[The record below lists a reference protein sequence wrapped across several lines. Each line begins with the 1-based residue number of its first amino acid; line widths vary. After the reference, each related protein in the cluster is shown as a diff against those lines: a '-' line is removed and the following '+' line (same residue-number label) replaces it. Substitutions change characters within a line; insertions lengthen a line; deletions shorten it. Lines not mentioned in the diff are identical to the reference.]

1 MLHTSETLE
10 RGRAAALSLSERIQ
24 EYESLSSTDDKPKSW
39 NFPKAHSYFHIF
51 DNVQNKGVTRNYNTK
66 INENMHHPLKK
77 AYQLRTNFKNIA
89 PQVLHIDHQF
99 YVAGIIHQ
107 GIEDM
112 EAEKERRAIGEGV
125 GDNVPTAEGPGT
137 KLSDEHDVDEGVCF
151 KVSVKRWTFEGLA
164 AEHATDPAFTNF
176 RVRLQNYLAGF
187 IQMYRLP
194 QPKSSS
200 LRFKDA
206 DEIVHEYGMVKA
218 YYNSKVDWTIM
229 CDFIQA
235 SPSFYNNPRL
245 DVVVIESRPW
255 YFARLILL
263 FTCQVES
270 AEYLLA
276 LVQPLNVPQGHTTE
290 LERDMGLYRI
300 RACPRR
306 EAIFIPARTII
317 RGAVAIRNY
326 AADFSDGEEYFIMD
340 NIDEDLFVRMESF
353 QYR

>member
-1 MLHTSETLE
+1 M
-10 RGRAAALSLSERIQ
+10 
-24 EYESLSSTDDKPKSW
+24 
-39 NFPKAHSYFHIF
+39 
-51 DNVQNKGVTRNYNTK
+51 
-66 INENMHHPLKK
+66 
-77 AYQLRTNFKNIA
+77 YQ
-89 PQVLHIDHQF
+89 
-99 YVAGIIHQ
+99 
-107 GIEDM
+107 
-112 EAEKERRAIGEGV
+112 
-125 GDNVPTAEGPGT
+125 
-137 KLSDEHDVDEGVCF
+137 
-151 KVSVKRWTFEGLA
+151 
-164 AEHATDPAFTNF
+164 
-176 RVRLQNYLAGF
+176 
-187 IQMYRLP
+187 LP

-229 CDFIQA
+229 CDFIRA

-276 LVQPLNVPQGHTTE
+276 LVQPLNAPQGHTTE

-300 RACPRR
+300 WACPRC
-306 EAIFIPARTII
+306 EAIFIPAQTII

-340 NIDEDLFVRMESF
+340 DVDEDLFVRMESF